1 MSTNIVSI
9 FEDFD
14 PIVGGTVLV
23 LSRKYKDGFKRVFL
37 TRIMQYKKE
46 GGSAF
51 PRISVRIDRKYM
63 FLLKEF
69 EYDGKTEIYGDKVEM
84 NGDDLKNVMNMG
96 SEWVVIN
103 DNKTPMGSFS
113 IEYRPMDFL
122 VKHQENIKG
131 LKAGYPIKFE
141 DGDI

>member
-1 MSTNIVSI
+1 MPTNIVSI

-23 LSRKYKDGFKRVFL
+23 LSRKYRDGFKRVFL

-46 GGSAF
+46 GGRTF
-51 PRISVRIDRKYM
+51 PKISVKIDRKNMYM
-63 FLLKEF
+63 LKEI
-69 EYDGKTEIYGDKVEM
+69 EHDGKTEIWGEKFEM
-84 NGDDLKNVMNMG
+84 NGDDLKNIMNMG

-103 DNKTPMGSFS
+103 DSKTPMGGYS

-131 LKAGYPIKFE
+131 LKTGYPIKFE
-141 DGDI
+141 DGEI